1 MAHYYVDPKGR
12 IIKTKKKTKYDV
24 DSKGRIT
31 EDIAPVSTTRSL
43 SGSGRRMDVAPVK
56 EEDEKKLDFFQKGSK
71 IGDQKGFWNKVLD
84 VPQAILGTA
93 GDAGLGVL
101 KGAGS
106 LVEGIGD
113 LGLYGVAGV
122 ADFVGADKF
131 SDKTKKFAQKNTVQD
146 ITKGADDYLNQY
158 SVLGKTSDAITQG
171 VGQVGTIILSGGLGA
186 SAGLGAVGTTALTTG
201 VMGASSAGSGMS
213 EAYQGGATDAE
224 AFKYGM
230 AKGAIDAGTE
240 MMFGG
245 FGKAVKAVGLSRGIG
260 GFDDMLA
267 QKISSKITNHVL
279 KNATE
284 FGVKASGEGVEEVV
298 AGLLSAKA
306 KQLTYMSDSELR
318 DLVADENLLEQFVV
332 GTVTS
337 GMIQSGYIPATA
349 QGSLKEA
356 NETNRDFITGYT
368 QNEQAVIDKVVDE
381 RVKELETD
389 EKKLTK
395 KEIGEIESE
404 VKTAFERGE
413 IDIDTIE
420 SVIGGE
426 LYTQYNDLVKESE
439 EYEQLYKTKDIELSQ
454 EQRDRRDVL
463 VEKNKKNPYETELTS
478 LKERLSQEIDTKT
491 ANDTFIRESYNE
503 KARRSKAFVADLTQY
518 NEKEQE
524 MVKKAVESGVLNDTR
539 KTHDFVNLLA
549 KLHSEKGV
557 NFDFTTN
564 EALKESGFAIDGK
577 SVNGYVKGDNVVLNI
592 NSNKALN
599 KVVGHEIAHV
609 LENADPKLYEA
620 LESVI
625 EQFATTKGEY
635 ESRYKAIE
643 KLYEGRFEGTEAEV
657 KAKLKKELTADLV
670 GDYLFTDSDFVNNL
684 YTTKPNVFKRIY
696 DEIKYFLKIATA
708 GSKEAKELEKVKKVF
723 KKVYS
728 EADTSNV
735 ETNSDSSVE
744 YSLSSIAN
752 TFFGDENMS
761 ANEFAKLDY
770 KQTQGYKDY
779 VEQVVNNYR
788 QTRENFDEAVARKEI
803 EKAIDGIV
811 KVAIASKKAGYDILD
826 SKETRS
832 IKDSKDRLLFS
843 SLEPNSD
850 YFTSSDIS
858 TICDKR
864 KNFAEIYDDIVRA
877 EEAKG
882 VPAGKRFFD
891 NVDNYFYIHK
901 VLADKGLTQPCRQCY
916 VESMRKNL
924 SPMASAFL
932 RLVRETDPNNKA
944 NDQLYQ
950 QKGKNKGTLKT
961 NNATLRERVLER
973 LAEYGMSVNDLSVE
987 TLSTED
993 GLAQLKIT
1001 APLVYEAF
1009 NSFYGQSKPKM
1020 PKSATPFRFG
1030 ELTALLTDE
1039 RGRIKQSVVD
1049 KINSTGG
1056 FRLQSYSDFQIQNYT
1071 DVLQVIFEA
1080 GTLGLTGH
1088 AYTKVPAFLEATE
1101 GTNLKRNISIF
1112 MYMDGNEWRIDRN
1125 DSFPYTLEEIYDIVN
1140 SDKTGNTSIIAV
1152 SQNEDMSAWIMAN
1165 DNVGYG
1171 IPFHK
1176 SGLKMGTVRDTIV
1189 REDGREIK
1197 GYSGTKDHTRQQ
1209 TEVWAKSEGDH
1220 RALTKVKNG
1229 INIYDFWDF
1238 DNNANLTKN
1247 ELIEKNIKAYIDAC
1261 YEAGYLPKFREYVMN
1276 NGKVLNSVLEYS
1288 KKLGYVSQDATIDD
1302 ISFNYR
1308 GYQIPYGY
1316 YKFLG
1321 DFGMFTP
1328 DGKASP
1334 HEVLSLENYDFDKA
1348 VDFFANAEELRRNEI
1363 LQQFS
1368 NGEERQ
1374 KYRDSNL
1381 SAEELLEVV
1390 KQKRKEVVDEI
1401 VPDVS
1406 DVNYSLSS
1414 QNDIA
1419 PTGNVQYSLSEDTTQ
1434 ITTEHYENLLRES
1447 EYYKDVPVA
1456 KNLISNNKFISDV
1469 IKEYGTDF
1477 YNRLRA
1483 GKNLSNEEQKIA
1495 TALKRMDSLIVDY
1508 VVASELADNSSFRE
1522 RYVDETHPDS
1532 KLRDMHLRNE
1542 SFHAMRLKNEFAKE
1556 FNEIAKTMDD
1566 FKNGIARDSKNRQL
1580 TKEQQ
1585 EYFKDN
1591 HEVFYKDGKLKQYYH
1606 GTDEAGFFV
1615 LDPSKSDDG
1624 ISFFLSDN
1632 VEVAS
1637 SYMYAG
1643 SDNEFNPYDPPIAVE
1658 TFEDLQ
1664 RRFENTD
1671 YSVEERDGS
1680 YIITDEEGDEIIE
1693 ASSPKEAYEEWREG
1707 YDWYGE
1713 YSDTSMYYSFYVK
1726 SSNPLVV
1733 EGNHSNWD
1741 DIEFNGETVTTRDL
1755 ADYAKKNGYDSLVIN
1770 DVYDIG
1776 EYGSRSN
1783 EKESQIVVVFD
1794 SNQVKSIYNENPTE
1808 NEDIRYSMSDSNGDI
1823 APTGKYEVYGKDIAL
1838 EQSTV
1843 SEMENVAPVAQPE
1856 VVQGT
1861 DEPEEPMA
1869 PMQSTDEVLYSLE
1882 EQIAEID
1889 RVVDAEDLTEPTE
1902 LPTVESFDTM
1912 LENYINALEGYKT
1925 AKATAETA
1933 YDEAINKKE
1942 AEYNALKR
1950 KNTKKA
1956 TDLLMQIENLKLR
1969 KSNNMFKLDSKIA
1982 KVQETIDKLE
1992 NGIPTKRQIYH
2003 RNIVDKIKSVFASKG
2018 FDFDKVLESAKDKG
2032 TFSSV
2037 DNTPQRFIEKSL
2049 GYKEGQILNDLTVNK
2064 VAQNETEGIKW
2075 LNSFT
2080 DKKAGL
2086 LARISKEYGIKPR
2099 SKESAS
2105 AQMYAEGFWV
2115 DDDGNFIKYG
2125 DEELAKD
2132 YPDAKVQENIKKL
2145 AKDERIRKI
2154 YDETLEMINESRKR
2168 NLYPEIP
2175 RRNNY
2180 FLHFREMEDT
2190 FSKLGIPFNP
2200 NDIRLKDLPT
2210 DINGMTADLKPGQPY
2225 FASAK
2230 QRLGYKTTYDLVG
2243 GVERY
2248 LNSAKN
2254 QIYHIDDIQTLRA
2267 LRNYIADTFG
2277 QAKGLES
2284 LDSMTEEEAIARIE
2298 EVFNSHLST
2307 FAKFLNEEANVLAGK
2322 TSLTD
2327 RGLEGVIGRR
2337 GIQFLDTVNR
2347 QVGSNMVGG
2356 NISSALTNT
2365 VSTVQAFAKG
2375 NKFDATKA
2383 FVQTVNNQL
2392 GSIFGKSDG
2401 FVENNPMMIRRKGIE
2416 RMTRTPWERVTDVGY
2431 LFMGAVDNV
2440 ASEFIVRTK
2449 FNELTRKGMSEQ
2461 QAHIEADKWASRI
2474 LGDRSL
2480 GQQPQLYNSKM
2491 LGLVT
2496 KFQLEVRNQLD
2507 SQFYDT
2513 IQEAKVSN
2521 EEIGN
2526 ALERNMKTSAKVA
2539 STFFQ
2544 LAVLQ
2549 HLFGQAFESVAG
2561 YNPAFDIVEV
2571 LMRVF
2576 GLDDD
2581 EESEDTAL
2589 DNLEQGFLT
2598 LLGDLPY
2605 TSTLT
2610 GGRVPIS
2617 SALPVEQFITGKDD
2631 YGNEKSRWDTIKE
2644 TAPYYL
2650 MPTGYGQLKKT
2661 KQGLEMFSEEH
2672 PVAGSYTNSGNLRFP
2687 IEDTPANRVR
2697 SAVFGQY
2704 ASDNARDYFDN
2715 ERQPLKEKQI
2725 AEFAELDIPI
2735 KDYWKYRE
2743 GLKEHDT
2750 LDEKFDYIAGLDLP
2764 VEKKNIMINNIVDRK
2779 EAVDLS
2785 NYDDFSDYE
2794 EFDFATKNAE
2804 KYEYLQ
2810 SINVSYKEY
2819 NKSEESREAYNWAYQ
2834 YPEKYHVAK
2843 AVTDDLVAY
2852 RKYAKEISSIEGDK
2866 DGNGNTIN
2874 GSAKRKKTDYI
2885 NGLNL
2890 DYGQKIILY
2899 RSLFDSKEDKN
2910 NYNLDIVNY
2919 LNDRS
2924 DISYEEM
2931 VSILE
2936 SLDMVVLPDG
2946 TVQW

>member
-1 MAHYYVDPKGR
+1 MASFQEYTYKKLKKD
-12 IIKTKKKTKYDV
+12 KKTNLSFQDYTESLLEKYENE
-24 DSKGRIT
+24 
-31 EDIAPVSTTRSL
+31 EDIAPISELYGNQGGSRRFDDGTVIRSKEDKDGNIL
-43 SGSGRRMDVAPVK
+43 ESDRVK
-56 EEDEKKLDFFQKGSK
+56 FEPEEKKLDFFQLGSK
-71 IGDQKGFWNKVLD
+71 IGDKKGFWNRVLD
-84 VPQAILGTA
+84 VPQAFLGTIA
-93 GDAGLGVL
+93 DTGVGIV
-101 KGAGS
+101 KGGAG
-106 LVEGIGD
+106 LVEGVKD
-113 LGLYGVAGV
+113 LGQYGVAGV
-122 ADFVGADKF
+122 AGLFGADEYAEEM
-131 SDKTKKFAQKNTVQD
+131 KKKAQKNSVQD
-146 ITKGADDYLNQY
+146 AFKGVDNWLDQY
-158 SVLGKTSDAITQG
+158 SVLGDTSDSITQG
-171 VGQVGTIILSGGLGA
+171 LGQVGTILLTGGLG
-186 SAGLGAVGTTALTTG
+186 SAGGLSVAGTTALTTG
-201 VMGASSAGSGMS
+201 TMGLSSMGSGMS
-213 EAYQGGATDAE
+213 DAYNDNATDGE
-224 AFKYGM
+224 AFAYGLS
-230 AKGAIDAGTE
+230 KGAIDAGTE
-240 MMFGG
+240 LLFGG
-245 FGKAVKAVGLSRGIG
+245 LGKAIGAVGLSKGISSA
-260 GFDDMLA
+260 DDMLA
-267 QKISSKITNHVL
+267 RTLSSKISNQVA
-279 KNATE
+279 KNMVE
-284 FGVKASGEGVEEVV
+284 FGVKASGEGFEELL
-298 AGLLSAKA
+298 AGAGNIVMK
-306 KQLTYMSDSELR
+306 KLTYMDEKEWGELIE
-318 DLVADENLLEQFVV
+318 DENLLEQFVV
-332 GTVTS
+332 GAVTS
-337 GMIQSGYIPATA
+337 GMIQSGYIPATGN
-349 QGSLKEA
+349 GSLKEA
-356 NETNRDFITGYT
+356 NAKGTDFITGYT
-368 QNEQAVIDKVVDE
+368 QNEQTVIDKLVE
-381 RVKELETD
+381 EEVKKQETD
-389 EKKLTK
+389 SKKLTK
-395 KEIGEIESE
+395 KEIGEIEKE
-404 VKTAFERGE
+404 VKNSLERGE
-413 IDIDTIE
+413 IDIDKIE
-420 SVIGGE
+420 SVIGGD
-426 LYTQYNDLVKESE
+426 LYTQYNDLAKESQ

-463 VEKNKKNPYETELTS
+463 IEKNKKNPYETELIS

-503 KARRSKAFVADLTQY
+503 KGRRSKAFEADLTKY

-524 MVKKAVESGVLNDTR
+524 MVKKAIESGVLNDTR

-549 KLHSEKGV
+549 KLHSEKDI

-564 EALKESGFAIDGK
+564 EALKESGFAIDGATI
-577 SVNGYVKGDNVVLNI
+577 NGLVVGSDIKLNI
-592 NSNKALN
+592 NSQKALN
-599 KVVGHEIAHV
+599 TVVGHEITHV
-609 LENADPKLYEA
+609 FESMPELYNEFK
-620 LESVI
+620 SVMK
-625 EQFATTKGEY
+625 EYATTKGEY
-635 ESRYKAIE
+635 DSRFEAIK
-643 KLYEGRFEGTEAEV
+643 KLYEGRFEGTPEEI
-657 KAKLKKELTADLV
+657 KAKLEREVVADLV
-670 GDYLFTDSDFVNNL
+670 GDYLFTDSNFINNL
-684 YTTKPNVFKRIY
+684 STTKPNVFKRIY
-696 DEIKYFLKIATA
+696 EEIKYFLKIATA
-708 GSKEAKELEKVKKVF
+708 GSKEAKQFEQVKKAF
-723 KKVYS
+723 DKLYKD
-728 EADTSNV
+728 AKASNAV
-735 ETNSDSSVE
+735 TDGEQGVD

-770 KQTQGYKDY
+770 KQTQGYKEY
-779 VEQVVNNYR
+779 VEKVVNNYK
-788 QTRENFDEAVARKEI
+788 QTRENFDESAVRSEI

-811 KVAIASKKAGYDILD
+811 RVAIASKKAGYDILD
-826 SKETRS
+826 SKEKRD
-832 IKDSKDRLLFS
+832 IKDSKERLLFS

-877 EEAKG
+877 EESKG
-882 VPAGKRFFD
+882 VPNGKRFFD

-932 RLVRETDPNNKA
+932 RLIRETDPNNKS

-950 QKGKNKGTLKT
+950 QKGKSKGTLKT
-961 NNATLRERVLER
+961 NNASLRERVLEI
-973 LAEYGMSVNDLSVE
+973 LTEYGMSANDLTVE

-1039 RGRIKQSVVD
+1039 RGKIKQSVVD

-1112 MYMDGNEWRIDRN
+1112 MYKDGNEWRIDRN
-1125 DSFPYTLEEIYDIVN
+1125 DSFPYALEEIYDIVN
-1140 SDKTGNTSIIAV
+1140 ADETGNTSIIAV

-1209 TEVWAKSEGDH
+1209 TEVWAKTEGDH

-1229 INIYDFWDF
+1229 INIYEFWDF
-1238 DNNANLTKN
+1238 DNKANLSKE
-1247 ELIEKNIKAYIDAC
+1247 ELIKKNVKAYIDAC
-1261 YEAGYLPKFREYVMN
+1261 HKAGYLPKFREYVIN

-1302 ISFNYR
+1302 ISFEYG

-1334 HEVLSLENYDFDKA
+1334 HDVLSLENYDFNKA
-1348 VDFFANAEELRRNEI
+1348 VDFFANAEQLRRNEI
-1363 LQQFS
+1363 LQQFA

-1381 SAEELLEVV
+1381 SAEELQEVI
-1390 KQKRKEVVDEI
+1390 KKKRNEVVDEI
-1401 VPDVS
+1401 VPNGS
-1406 DVNYSLSS
+1406 DIDYSLS
-1414 QNDIA
+1414 
-1419 PTGNVQYSLSEDTTQ
+1419 
-1434 ITTEHYENLLRES
+1434 
-1447 EYYKDVPVA
+1447 
-1456 KNLISNNKFISDV
+1456 
-1469 IKEYGTDF
+1469 
-1477 YNRLRA
+1477 
-1483 GKNLSNEEQKIA
+1483 GKN
-1495 TALKRMDSLIVDY
+1495 
-1508 VVASELADNSSFRE
+1508 
-1522 RYVDETHPDS
+1522 
-1532 KLRDMHLRNE
+1532 
-1542 SFHAMRLKNEFAKE
+1542 
-1556 FNEIAKTMDD
+1556 
-1566 FKNGIARDSKNRQL
+1566 
-1580 TKEQQ
+1580 
-1585 EYFKDN
+1585 
-1591 HEVFYKDGKLKQYYH
+1591 
-1606 GTDEAGFFV
+1606 
-1615 LDPSKSDDG
+1615 
-1624 ISFFLSDN
+1624 
-1632 VEVAS
+1632 
-1637 SYMYAG
+1637 
-1643 SDNEFNPYDPPIAVE
+1643 
-1658 TFEDLQ
+1658 
-1664 RRFENTD
+1664 
-1671 YSVEERDGS
+1671 
-1680 YIITDEEGDEIIE
+1680 
-1693 ASSPKEAYEEWREG
+1693 
-1707 YDWYGE
+1707 
-1713 YSDTSMYYSFYVK
+1713 
-1726 SSNPLVV
+1726 
-1733 EGNHSNWD
+1733 
-1741 DIEFNGETVTTRDL
+1741 
-1755 ADYAKKNGYDSLVIN
+1755 
-1770 DVYDIG
+1770 
-1776 EYGSRSN
+1776 
-1783 EKESQIVVVFD
+1783 
-1794 SNQVKSIYNENPTE
+1794 
-1808 NEDIRYSMSDSNGDI
+1808 DI
-1823 APTGKYEVYGKDIAL
+1823 APTGKYNVYGKDIAL
-1838 EQSTV
+1838 ETV
-1843 SEMENVAPVAQPE
+1843 SETENVAPVAQEKTDLVQE
-1856 VVQGT
+1856 VVQDT
-1861 DEPEEPMA
+1861 DELEELTDIA
-1869 PMQSTDEVLYSLE
+1869 PMQEADAVEVLYSLE
-1882 EQIAEID
+1882 EQQQEKIAEID
-1889 RVVDAEDLTEPTE
+1889 NVVSEEDSTEPTE
-1902 LPTVESFDTM
+1902 LPTVESYDTK
-1912 LENYINALEGYKT
+1912 LENYRNALEGYRT
-1925 AKATAETA
+1925 AKATIETA
-1933 YDEAINKKE
+1933 YDEAISKKE

-1950 KNTKKA
+1950 KDTKKA
-1956 TDLLMQIENLKLR
+1956 SNLLTQIENLKLR
-1969 KSNNMFKLDSKIA
+1969 KSNNVFNLDSKIA

-2003 RNIVDKIKSVFASKG
+2003 RSIVDKIKNAFSSKG
-2018 FDFDKVLESAKDKG
+2018 YDFDKVLETAKDKG

-2049 GYKEGQILNDLTVNK
+2049 GYKEGQILNDLTINK

-2086 LARISKEYGIKPR
+2086 LAKISKEYGIKPR

-2115 DDDGNFIKYG
+2115 DDDGKFIKYG

-2132 YPDAKVQENIKKL
+2132 FPDVKVQENIKKL
-2145 AKDERIRKI
+2145 AKDNRIRKI

-2200 NDIRLKDLPT
+2200 NDIKLKDLPT

-2284 LDSMTEEEAIARIE
+2284 LDSMTEEEAMARIE
-2298 EVFNSHLST
+2298 EVYNSHLST

-2365 VSTVQAFAKG
+2365 VSMVQAFAKS

-2383 FVQTVNNQL
+2383 FAQTVSNKL
-2392 GSIFGKSDG
+2392 GSIVGKTDG
-2401 FVENNPMMIRRKGIE
+2401 FAENSPMMIRRKGVE
-2416 RMTRTPWERVTDVGY
+2416 RLTKTPWERVTDAGY
-2431 LFMGAVDNV
+2431 LFMSAVDNV
-2440 ASEFIVRTK
+2440 SSEFIVRAK

-2474 LGDRSL
+2474 LGDRTL

-2491 LGLVT
+2491 LGLFT

-2521 EEIGN
+2521 EEIESRLVRN
-2526 ALERNMKTSAKVA
+2526 AKTSAKVA

-2549 HLFGQAFESVAG
+2549 HLFGKAFESVAG
-2561 YNPAFDIVEV
+2561 YNPAFDIVEA
-2571 LMRVF
+2571 LIQVF

-2581 EESEDTAL
+2581 DESEDTVL
-2589 DNLEQGFLT
+2589 DNLEEGFLT

-2610 GGRVPIS
+2610 GGRIPIS
-2617 SALPVEQFITGKDD
+2617 SALPLEQFITGKDD
-2631 YGNEKSRWDTIKE
+2631 YGNEKSRWETIKE

-2650 MPTGYGQLKKT
+2650 LPTGYGQLKKT
-2661 KQGLEMFSEEH
+2661 TQGLAMFDDEL
-2672 PVAGSYTNSGNLRFP
+2672 PIAGSYTDSGNLRYS
-2687 IEDTPANRVR
+2687 IEDTPANRLR
-2697 SAVFGQY
+2697 SAIFGQY
-2704 ASDNARDYFDN
+2704 SSDEARDYFDN
-2715 ERQPLKEKQI
+2715 ERMPLKEKQI
-2725 AEFAELDIPI
+2725 AELVELDIPI

-2743 GLKEHDT
+2743 GLKEQDT
-2750 LDEKFDYIAGLDLP
+2750 LEEKFDYIAGLDLP
-2764 VEKKNIMINNIVDRK
+2764 VEKKNIMINNVVDRK
-2779 EAVDLS
+2779 EDVDLE
-2785 NYDDFSDYE
+2785 NYDDFADYD
-2794 EFDFATKNAE
+2794 EFDFSVKN
-2804 KYEYLQ
+2804 
-2810 SINVSYKEY
+2810 
-2819 NKSEESREAYNWAYQ
+2819 
-2834 YPEKYHVAK
+2834 PEKYQFLQSNNISYDEYSSSKDAYDWFYKNPDKYPVAK
-2843 AVTDDLVAY
+2843 AITSDVSVY
-2852 RKYAKEISSIEGDK
+2852 REYVKAINEIEGEK
-2866 DGNGNTIN
+2866 DGKGNTIS
-2874 GSAKRKKTDYI
+2874 GSVKANVESYI
-2885 NGLNL
+2885 FNELDI
-2890 DYGQKIILY
+2890 DYGQKALLFKSKYPKDDTYNYDIIEYL
-2899 RSLFDSKEDKN
+2899 DSRD
-2910 NYNLDIVNY
+2910 DV
-2919 LNDRS
+2919 
-2924 DISYEEM
+2924 SYE
-2931 VSILE
+2931 
-2936 SLDMVVLPDG
+2936 DMVDILNVLGFTVGNDG
-2946 TVQW
+2946 TIY